1 MNDFVFVDTG
11 AWFASIVPWDANHDQ
26 AAKWLAQNTLPL
38 LTTDSVLSETLTLLR
53 IRGERERA
61 IWLGERIWSEELAV
75 LYMVNREDQ
84 QAGWDV
90 FRRFADKDWSFV
102 DCISKVVME
111 RLEINTA
118 FSFDHHFRQFGNVQV
133 AP

>member
-1 MNDFVFVDTG
+1 MNDLVFVDTG
-11 AWFASIVPWDANHDQ
+11 GWFASIVPWDANHDL
-26 AAKWLAQNTLPL
+26 AKNWLAQNNRTL

-61 IWLGERIWSEELAV
+61 MWLGEKVWSEELAV
-75 LYMVNREDQ
+75 LYMVDREDQ
-84 QAGWDV
+84 LAAWDV

-102 DCISKVVME
+102 DCLSKVVME
-111 RLEINTA
+111 RLGIDTA
-118 FSFDHHFRQFGNVQV
+118 FSFDHHFHQFGNVQV

>member
-26 AAKWLAQNTLPL
+26 AATWLAQNARSL

-75 LYMVNREDQ
+75 LYLVNREDQ
-84 QAGWDV
+84 QAAWDV
-90 FRRFADKDWSFV
+90 FRRFTDKEWSFV
-102 DCISKVVME
+102 DCISKIVME
-111 RLEINTA
+111 RLEIDTA

-133 AP
+133 VP